1 MSYDYPPSPQ
11 LQPGGYPAPPPPNHL
26 VMAIVTTVAC
36 CLPLGIVSLVYSNKV
51 NTLWQTG
58 RHAEAIEASNKAKNW
73 WIASIVVGLVAIMI
87 YLIVVVGVIGSSG
100 SFSDPY

>member
-1 MSYDYPPSPQ
+1 MSSDYPPSP
-11 LQPGGYPAPPPPNHL
+11 QPGGYPAPPPPNHL

-58 RHAEAIEASNKAKNW
+58 RHAEAIEASNKAKTW
-73 WIASIVVGLVAIMI
+73 WIMSIVGFFVVAII
-87 YLIVVVGVIGSSG
+87 YVIVIFVFVDNFGDISNRS
-100 SFSDPY
+100 

>member
-11 LQPGGYPAPPPPNHL
+11 PQPGGYPAPPPPNHL

-58 RHAEAIEASNKAKNW
+58 RHAEAIEASNKAKTW
-73 WIASIVVGLVAIMI
+73 WIASIVVGVVAIVI
-87 YLIVVVGVIGSSG
+87 YLVVVVGVIGFSG
-100 SFSDPY
+100 NFSDPY